1 MGGRARADELTD
13 VTRLARRGRGGE
25 HGGTKDGRLEALP
38 PEWPK
43 VKLIDV
49 SGNYVPNL
57 DQNLPNMASDPRWS
71 KINLPALNLVAQRL
85 PATKKSRTQTEVARN
100 GSGARTAL
108 AKNGMRG
115 AGHLPF

>member
-57 DQNLPNMASDPRWS
+57 DQHLPKWQLTRAAHVFLASAVRASDPF
-71 KINLPALNLVAQRL
+71 
-85 PATKKSRTQTEVARN
+85 PATSVWALDISV
-100 GSGARTAL
+100 SGNFCATKL
-108 AKNGMRG
+108 S
-115 AGHLPF
+115 AGKLILD

>member
-25 HGGTKDGRLEALP
+25 HGGAKDGRLEALP

-57 DQNLPNMASDPRWS
+57 DQNLPKYGN
-71 KINLPALNLVAQRL
+71 
-85 PATKKSRTQTEVARN
+85 
-100 GSGARTAL
+100 
-108 AKNGMRG
+108 
-115 AGHLPF
+115 

>member
-57 DQNLPNMASDPRWS
+57 DQNLPKMASDPRRACHFWQVPS
-71 KINLPALNLVAQRL
+71 ARRTPFRQPPSGRSIFPF
-85 PATKKSRTQTEVARN
+85 PATSVPPN
-100 GSGARTAL
+100 
-108 AKNGMRG
+108 
-115 AGHLPF
+115 